1 MLKTILAGALLAS
14 ACSQGALAED
24 RFRIANEGT
33 IGDRWMFA
41 EGASPGAPGYPAA
54 FLAREGDVCIALG
67 YVIEPGGNTSSFVLL
82 DQWSSL
88 GERKEPAS
96 GYWNAFAQAA
106 AAAVSEWR
114 FQPRTGQT
122 PVPTLTVATIGFRG
136 RQGSELATIRGKCE
150 VDDLEDHLVKMDRPR
165 TQLEKARLD
174 NAYRI
179 LERWMTSRLVRDV
192 PSATNRRYAQ

>member
-1 MLKTILAGALLAS
+1 MLKTLLAGALLAS
-14 ACSQGALAED
+14 ALSQDAFADD
-24 RFRIANEGT
+24 RLRIADEGT

-41 EGASPGAPGYPAA
+41 AGASAVAPGYPAA
-54 FLAREGDVCIALG
+54 FLARQGDVCIALG
-67 YVIEPGGNTSSFVLL
+67 YVIEPGGNTSNFVLL

-88 GERKEPAS
+88 GDRKEPAS

-114 FQPRTGQT
+114 FQPRPGQT
-122 PVPTLTVATIGFRG
+122 AVPTLTVATIAFRG
-136 RQGSELATIRGKCE
+136 SQGSDLAVIRGKCE
-150 VDDLEDHLVKMDRPR
+150 VGDLEEHIVRMDRPR

-179 LERWMTSRLVRDV
+179 LERWTSARMVRDV
-192 PSATNRRYAQ
+192 PSAMTKRAQ